1 MWVVRT
7 EETETKEQRENL
19 ATILVETIY
28 RKSLKILNYPSLT
41 AKQSQQKSTYL
52 QSQ

>member
-28 RKSLKILNYPSLT
+28 RKELKNIKLPITHS
-41 AKQSQQKSTYL
+41 
-52 QSQ
+52 